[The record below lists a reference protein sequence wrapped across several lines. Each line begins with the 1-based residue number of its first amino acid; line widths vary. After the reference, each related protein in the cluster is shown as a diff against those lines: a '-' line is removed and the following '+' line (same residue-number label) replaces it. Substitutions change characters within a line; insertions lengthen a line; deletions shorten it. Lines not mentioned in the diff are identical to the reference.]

1 MIQDIEP
8 HKFDIAYHCIKPDMH
23 GANEHQGNKNK
34 SLIFTGDKVL
44 VKRLLNKNDNKSDNK
59 SDNKNYNKDDSKN
72 KDKDIN
78 TGLFDFPAYAETKD
92 IISDQHYL
100 FRLDDVYFFR
110 GYVEAESAIDVDK
123 IFRDEAGQS
132 WKYEW
137 QVRHFFWTAKPKE
150 LALAGITGLHLN
162 GWYLK
167 NKFCGACYAGLVMDS
182 KERMMRCPAC
192 GSLIYPR
199 INPAVIVGVT
209 DGDRILLTKY
219 RGREYKKYALVAGF
233 TEIGESFEETV
244 RREVMEETGLRVKNI
259 RYYKSQPWGFT
270 DNILAG
276 YYCEADG
283 DTAIRMDSD
292 ELSTAEWVRREDI
305 DVAEEDLSLTNEMIC
320 RFKVDIEN

>member
-8 HKFDIAYHCIKPDMH
+8 HKFDIAYQGIKPDMH
-23 GANEHQGNKNK
+23 GANERGVNKNK

-44 VKRLLNKNDNKSDNK
+44 VKRPLIEDGEKTENEDKGRD
-59 SDNKNYNKDDSKN
+59 KDKY
-72 KDKDIN
+72 KDKDKN
-78 TGLFDFPAYAETKD
+78 TTSTCLFDFPTYAETKD
-92 IISDQHYL
+92 LIADQHYL
-100 FRLDDVYFFR
+100 FRLDDVDIFR
-110 GYVEAESAIDVDK
+110 GYVEAESLVDVDK
-123 IFRDEAGQS
+123 IYLDEAGS
-132 WKYEW
+132 KWKYEW
-137 QVRHFFWTAKPKE
+137 QLRRFFRTAQPKE
-150 LALAGITGLHLN
+150 LALVGITGLHLN

-167 NKFCGACYAGLVMDS
+167 NKFCGACGAELVMDS

-192 GSLIYPR
+192 GNLIYPR

-244 RREVMEETGLRVKNI
+244 RREVMEETGLKVKNI

-283 DTAIRMDSD
+283 DTTIRMDNE

-320 RFKVDIEN
+320 RFKVDIGM

>member
-8 HKFDIAYHCIKPDMH
+8 HRFDIAYQGVKPDMH
-23 GANEHQGNKNK
+23 GANERGATENK

-44 VKRLLNKNDNKSDNK
+44 VKRPLVEVGKKSENEDKGKDKGN
-59 SDNKNYNKDDSKN
+59 NKDNDKN
-72 KDKDIN
+72 TISN
-78 TGLFDFPAYAETKD
+78 TSLFDFPTYAETKG

-100 FRLDDVYFFR
+100 FKLDDVDFFR
-110 GYVEAESAIDVDK
+110 GYAEAESLVDVDK
-123 IFRDEAGQS
+123 FYLDEAGIKC
-132 WKYEW
+132 KYEW
-137 QVRHFFWTAKPKE
+137 QVRRFFRTARPKE

-167 NKFCGACYAGLVMDS
+167 NKFCGACGAELIMDS

-192 GSLIYPR
+192 GNMIYPR

-244 RREVMEETGLRVKNI
+244 RREVMEETGLKVKNI

-276 YYCEADG
+276 YYCEVDG
-283 DTAIRMDSD
+283 DTTIKMDKE

-320 RFKVDIEN
+320 RFKVDIGM

>member
-8 HKFDIAYHCIKPDMH
+8 HKFDIAYHGIKPDMH

-44 VKRLLNKNDNKSDNK
+44 VKRPLNKSDNK
-59 SDNKNYNKDDSKN
+59 SDNKNYH
-72 KDKDIN
+72 KDIN
-78 TGLFDFPAYAETKD
+78 TGLFDFPAYAEIKD

-137 QVRHFFWTAKPKE
+137 QVRRFFRTAKPKE

-167 NKFCGACYAGLVMDS
+167 NKFCGACGAGLVMDS

-283 DTAIRMDSD
+283 D
-292 ELSTAEWVRREDI
+292 WVRREDI

-320 RFKVDIEN
+320 RFKVDIEK

>member
-137 QVRHFFWTAKPKE
+137 QVRH
-150 LALAGITGLHLN
+150 LQHGL
-162 GWYLK
+162 
-167 NKFCGACYAGLVMDS
+167 
-182 KERMMRCPAC
+182 
-192 GSLIYPR
+192 
-199 INPAVIVGVT
+199 
-209 DGDRILLTKY
+209 
-219 RGREYKKYALVAGF
+219 
-233 TEIGESFEETV
+233 
-244 RREVMEETGLRVKNI
+244 RREPRTGGVARDDGVLLELR
-259 RYYKSQPWGFT
+259 G
-270 DNILAG
+270 
-276 YYCEADG
+276 G
-283 DTAIRMDSD
+283 DHGRAEGRVVRLRRAHHLDDVRSGVVRHQVTTTRIAVTRAFRVAIGRNTFHPSD
-292 ELSTAEWVRREDI
+292 ISW
-305 DVAEEDLSLTNEMIC
+305 S
-320 RFKVDIEN
+320 

>member
-8 HKFDIAYHCIKPDMH
+8 HKFDIAYQGVKPDM
-23 GANEHQGNKNK
+23 QRDRQNK

-44 VKRLLNKNDNKSDNK
+44 VKRPLIEAGRENDNKNDNKGD
-59 SDNKNYNKDDSKN
+59 N
-72 KDKDIN
+72 KDKDKN
-78 TGLFDFPAYAETKD
+78 TNSGLFDFPTYAETKD
-92 IISDQHYL
+92 LISDQHYL
-100 FRLDDVYFFR
+100 FKLDDVDFFR
-110 GYVEAESAIDVDK
+110 GYVGAESAIDVDK
-123 IFRDEAGQS
+123 IFVDEAGQS

-137 QVRHFFWTAKPKE
+137 QIRRFFRTARPKE

-167 NKFCGACYAGLVMDS
+167 NKFCGACGAELIMDS

-192 GSLIYPR
+192 GNMVYPR

-209 DGDRILLTKY
+209 DGDRILLTRY

-233 TEIGESFEETV
+233 AEIGESFEETV
-244 RREVMEETGLRVKNI
+244 RREVMEETGLKVKNI

-276 YYCEADG
+276 YYCEVDG
-283 DTAIRMDSD
+283 DTTIKMDNE
-292 ELSTAEWVRREDI
+292 ELSTAEWVRREVI
-305 DVAEEDLSLTNEMIC
+305 DVEEEDLSLTNEMIC
-320 RFKVDIEN
+320 RFKVDIGI

>member
-1 MIQDIEP
+1 M
-8 HKFDIAYHCIKPDMH
+8 
-23 GANEHQGNKNK
+23 
-34 SLIFTGDKVL
+34 
-44 VKRLLNKNDNKSDNK
+44 
-59 SDNKNYNKDDSKN
+59 
-72 KDKDIN
+72 
-78 TGLFDFPAYAETKD
+78 
-92 IISDQHYL
+92 
-100 FRLDDVYFFR
+100 
-110 GYVEAESAIDVDK
+110 DK

-137 QVRHFFWTAKPKE
+137 QVRRFFRTAKPKE

-167 NKFCGACYAGLVMDS
+167 NKFCGACGAGLVMDS